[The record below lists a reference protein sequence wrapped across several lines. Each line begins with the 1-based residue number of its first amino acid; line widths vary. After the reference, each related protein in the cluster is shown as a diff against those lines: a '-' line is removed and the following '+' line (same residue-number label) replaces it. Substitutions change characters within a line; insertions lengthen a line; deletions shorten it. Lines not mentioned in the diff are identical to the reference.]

1 MEFKKIEISKLI
13 PANYNPRKQLQEG
26 DAEYQKIKNS
36 ITEFGFV
43 EPIIV
48 NADMTI
54 IGGHQRFTVL
64 KDLGYTE
71 VECIIVDVD
80 KTKEKALNVALNK
93 ISGEWNFELLSKLLD
108 DLQQENYNIEF
119 TGFDLSE
126 AEKLWDEYLEQ
137 GDSDNS
143 KDDEFEIELPE
154 NPISKSKDV
163 WILGK
168 HRLMCGD
175 STKLD
180 MVQTLVDGTD
190 IKLVC
195 TDPPYNVDYGSTQHP
210 SWRKRSIMNDSM
222 SKDDFHDFLYK
233 VFSNIASVADK
244 GAMLYSFMSA
254 QEWGNMMD
262 VLSDCGF
269 HWSSTIIWNKD
280 RLVLSRKDYHTKYEP
295 IYYGWIDNAPR
306 IHQLDD
312 RSQSDVWDYQRPSKS
327 DLHPTMKPIELM
339 QKMITNSSYRGE
351 YVMDLFGGS
360 GTTLIACENTDRKAY
375 LMELD
380 PKFADVIVN
389 RYIDKV
395 GKSDEVF
402 LIRDGVKTSYAEL
415 ELNEIYTGKDGD
427 ENGE

>member
-1 MEFKKIEISKLI
+1 MEFKKIDVSKLI
-13 PANYNPRKQLQEG
+13 PANYNPRKQLKEG
-26 DAEYQKIKNS
+26 DSEYEKIKNS
-36 ITEFGFV
+36 IAEFGFV

-54 IGGHQRFTVL
+54 IGGHQRFSVL
-64 KDLGYTE
+64 QDLGYTE
-71 VECIIVDVD
+71 VECVVVDVD

-93 ISGEWNFELLSKLLD
+93 ISGEWDFQMLSKLLD
-108 DLQQENYNIEF
+108 ELQQENYNVEF

-126 AEKLWDEYLEQ
+126 AEKLWDEYL
-137 GDSDNS
+137 DSEDKDSS
-143 KDDEFEIELPE
+143 KDDEYDVELPE
-154 NPISKSKDV
+154 NPISQKGDL
-163 WILGK
+163 WLLGN

-175 STKLD
+175 STDISSVQKL
-180 MVQTLVDGTD
+180 TEGSH
-190 IKLVC
+190 IKLIC
-195 TDPPYNVDYGSTQHP
+195 TDPPYNVDYGATQHP

-222 SKDDFHDFLYK
+222 GKDEFHDFLFK
-233 VFSNIASVADK
+233 AFTNAASVADS

-306 IHQLDD
+306 IHQLED
-312 RSQSDVWDYQRPSKS
+312 RSQSDVWDFQRPSKS
-327 DLHPTMKPIELM
+327 DLHPTMKPVELM

-351 YVMDLFGGS
+351 DVLDLFGGS
-360 GTTLIACENTDRKAY
+360 GTTLIACENTNRKAH

-380 PKFADVIVN
+380 PQYADVIVN

-395 GKSDEVF
+395 GTDNDVY
-402 LIRDGVKTSYAEL
+402 LIR
-415 ELNEIYTGKDGD
+415 
-427 ENGE
+427 NGEKVSFADIANREA